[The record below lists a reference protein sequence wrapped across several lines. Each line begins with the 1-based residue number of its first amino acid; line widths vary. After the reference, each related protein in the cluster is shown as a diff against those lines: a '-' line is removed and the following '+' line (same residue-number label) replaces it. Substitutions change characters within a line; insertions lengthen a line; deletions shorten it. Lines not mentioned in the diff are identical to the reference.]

1 MQAKKILKSLLVLL
15 IPVLIGLSY
24 IACNMAEQT
33 ALHTGAARDYGM
45 AFSEVFL
52 VTAVLSFVAFLWS
65 LPVILI
71 VAMIYRLLK
80 GFN

>member
-15 IPVLIGLSY
+15 IPVLIWLSY

-33 ALHTGAARDYGM
+33 ALHTGAPRDYGM
-45 AFSEVFL
+45 AFAEVFL
-52 VTAVLSFVAFLWS
+52 ATAVLSFVAFLWS

-71 VAMIYRLLK
+71 VAMIYRLFK